1 MDDKFEIIMQNLS
14 RQTPMLSDPEAM
26 ANRVMS
32 QIGEVKPRRTSRRL
46 ILWSVSVTSVA
57 AAILLV
63 FLLLPKSMFNESP
76 QNVTI
81 AQVSSQ
87 RVMPDASNSVVGSGS
102 HLDNQMDMTKM
113 LSGQTRKKPARQNT
127 SYPETALAEN
137 DIQLRP
143 VNAAFNDQLAIAL
156 LQRDMDML
164 AIEEEMDLREL
175 EVLFAELAETKQ
187 NKN

>member
-46 ILWSVSVTSVA
+46 IFWSVSVTSVA

-63 FLLLPKSMFNESP
+63 FLLLPKSMPNESS
-76 QNVTI
+76 QHVTI
-81 AQVSSQ
+81 ALAPSQ
-87 RVMPDASNSVVGSGS
+87 SLMPDASTAVVENSSRR
-102 HLDNQMDMTKM
+102 DNQMDMAEILPDKTHE
-113 LSGQTRKKPARQNT
+113 KPARQNT
-127 SYPETALAEN
+127 SHPETALTEN
-137 DIQLRP
+137 DIQPRP
-143 VNAAFNDQLAIAL
+143 INAALNDQLAIAL

-175 EVLFAELAETKQ
+175 EVLFAELAEIEQ
-187 NKN
+187 YKN